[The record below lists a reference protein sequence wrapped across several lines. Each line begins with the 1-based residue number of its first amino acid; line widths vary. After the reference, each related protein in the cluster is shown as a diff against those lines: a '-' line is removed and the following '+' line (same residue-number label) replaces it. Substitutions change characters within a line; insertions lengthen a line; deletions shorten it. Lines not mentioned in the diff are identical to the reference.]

1 MDEAKPVETEKV
13 PARGR
18 PRTRYADRSEQV
30 KQNMRLYR
38 ARLAA
43 EQAALGKALEVLL
56 QAVESGE
63 VERTFAAGAAVAGIW
78 KESLG
83 RGRLPGQN
91 KSPKRRKSPDSSA
104 IGQDSASP
112 C

>member
-1 MDEAKPVETEKV
+1 MNDEISEKR
-13 PARGR
+13 PGRGR
-18 PRTRYADRSEQV
+18 PRSRYAERSEQV

-38 ARLAA
+38 ARQAA
-43 EQAALGKALEVLL
+43 EQAALGKALEALL

-83 RGRLPGQN
+83 RGRLQDKN
-91 KSPKRRKSPDSSA
+91 KSPKRRKLPDGSA
-104 IGQDSASP
+104 TGQG
-112 C
+112 